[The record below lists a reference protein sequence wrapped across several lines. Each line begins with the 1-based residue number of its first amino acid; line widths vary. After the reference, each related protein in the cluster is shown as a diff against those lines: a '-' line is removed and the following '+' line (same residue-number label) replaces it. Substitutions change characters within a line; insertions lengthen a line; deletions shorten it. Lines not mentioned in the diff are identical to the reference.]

1 MDDEVVAWLT
11 EHAMPVDPDGL
22 SSWRPSLADVRVL
35 GIGAAAHG
43 ARELLEVGRRLVQ
56 YAVED
61 LGARVVVLG
70 ASESGATAVDAAVRG
85 SGVPG
90 DAVRALGGW
99 EYDTHEVVNLVSWLR
114 DHNELLA
121 PSEQVRVLGA
131 DAVRGAASVRSLAT
145 FCHATAPD
153 LLPDVRDSLA
163 ELLDHEPSVRTLKPR
178 VRDDVV
184 GLHERMIA
192 EEARLVAESTPEGYA
207 EALHHAEIL
216 SRIAEVACAPTGREP
231 RDGEPEEPLTSGNQ
245 PVLRARFAAEA
256 VERAARDRSGTPAVV
271 FWGHDDQVRV
281 GDPGTAGRHLRAAFG
296 QAYYAVGGLFG
307 EGGASAVKIRPLN
320 ATRPRPTTHKLRR
333 LDGTVEDD
341 LRTVL
346 GDGGERLVDLRAAR
360 DADGAVSEWTW
371 TPALTRRL
379 GLQLDSADRRT
390 RTPIVP
396 AAEFDAFTHVA
407 RVQPAWIR

>member
-1 MDDEVVAWLT
+1 MDDEVAAWLT
-11 EHAMPVDPDGL
+11 KHAVSVDPEGL
-22 SSWRPSLADVRVL
+22 SSWRPALTDVRVL

-70 ASESGATAVDAAVRG
+70 ASESGATSVDAAVRG
-85 SGVPG
+85 IGTPG
-90 DAVRALGGW
+90 DAVRSLGGW

-114 DHNELLA
+114 DHNELL
-121 PSEQVRVLGA
+121 PPQQQVRVVGA
-131 DAVRGAASVRSLAT
+131 DPVRGAASVKSLAT
-145 FCHATAPD
+145 FLHATAPD

-163 ELLDHEPSVRTLKPR
+163 ELLDHEPTVRTLKAP

-184 GLHERMIA
+184 GLAERMVA

-207 EALHHAEIL
+207 DALRHAEVL
-216 SRIAEVACAPTGREP
+216 ARLAEVACAPTGREP
-231 RDGEPEEPLTSGNQ
+231 RNDEEAEALPADSH
-245 PVLRARFAAEA
+245 PVVRARRAAEA
-256 VERAARDRSGTPAVV
+256 VQRAAQDTPGTPAVV
-271 FWGHDDQVRV
+271 FWGHDDQIRV
-281 GDPGTAGRHLRAAFG
+281 GDPRTAGRYLREAFG
-296 QAYYAVGGLFG
+296 EAYYAVGGLFG

-320 ATRPRPTTHKLRR
+320 ATRARPTTHKLRR

-346 GDGGERLVDLRAAR
+346 GSGEHLVDLRAAR
-360 DADGAVSEWTW
+360 DAGEPVCDWPW
-371 TPALTRRL
+371 TPTLTRRL
-379 GLQLDSADRRT
+379 GLQLDSADLRT

-396 AAEFDAFTHVA
+396 AREFDALTHVP